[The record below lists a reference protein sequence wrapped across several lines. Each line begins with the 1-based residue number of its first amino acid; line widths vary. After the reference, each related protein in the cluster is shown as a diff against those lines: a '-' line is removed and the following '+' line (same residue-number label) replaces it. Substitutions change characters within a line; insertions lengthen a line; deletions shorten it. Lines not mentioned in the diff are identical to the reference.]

1 MECTVI
7 VPHPCHTLQQS
18 ISDLIDMLQ
27 QPRIGSVMMS
37 SGLGF
42 SGGLPTSSE
51 FSMRNICDRSP
62 IQSLCYFDA
71 KYSLDDKKSAY
82 LLKDIID
89 ASMQGGAMLY
99 LNGRGDIKKRKQ
111 LRETYRNGQKK
122 IKTVARVN
130 CCQYRKYQRTKAIQ
144 GRVKLPEDANYWQ
157 SCVSNDR
164 KNNKSSTV

>member
-7 VPHPCHTLQQS
+7 VPHPCHALQQS
-18 ISDLIDMLQ
+18 ISDLIDVLQ

-42 SGGLPTSSE
+42 SGCLPTTSE
-51 FSMRNICDRSP
+51 FSMRNICERST
-62 IQSLCYFDA
+62 IQNLCYFDE
-71 KYSLDDKKSAY
+71 KYSLDENGRAS

-89 ASMQGGAMLY
+89 ASMQGGDMLY
-99 LNGRGDIKKRKQ
+99 LNGRGDIKKGKQ

-130 CCQYRKYQRTKAIQ
+130 CCQYRKYQGTKAIQ
-144 GRVKLPEDANYWQ
+144 GRVKLPEDAN
-157 SCVSNDR
+157 
-164 KNNKSSTV
+164 